1 MVKASKN
8 TTETVTITKEEF
20 DRYQLLAGKALQSQG
35 IAPGFHSLEP
45 DSYVNREGK
54 TVSDLAKAVRVLENG
69 SRIEFKISP
78 NGWLSILPDFIPPQ
92 RGKSVRAG
100 FGGYMN
106 RHRGYAAYFRTKD
119 YLADLSWAT
128 AHGAKDA
135 PSA

>member
-1 MVKASKN
+1 MVRPSKN
-8 TTETVTITKEEF
+8 TTETVTITKEEH
-20 DRYQLLAGKALQSQG
+20 DRLMLLATKHQLYRQLET
-35 IAPGFHSLEP
+35 GFKEEEP
-45 DSYVNREGK
+45 ESYVNREGK
-54 TVSDLAKAVRVLENG
+54 TVSDLAKGIRTLNNG
-69 SRIEFKISP
+69 STIIFKVSP

-106 RHRGYAAYFRTKD
+106 RHRGYAEYFRSKD
-119 YLADLSWAT
+119 YLADLQWAA